1 MVSRRPRQMDGLQ
14 DFINPAL
21 FWDHL
26 NDLAALLVTKP
37 DHPMFRN
44 YLKTALRSL
53 RKSKGFTAINIIGLS
68 SGLAVCLLIVLYVSD
83 ELGYDRYNGNAD
95 RIYRLDAD
103 IFYNNTAYLG
113 ADCSMPLAPALV
125 RDNPP
130 FEQMVRISYMFDV
143 MVKKGNDYIQDHRSV
158 YADSTFFK
166 VFTVRMLAGDP
177 NTALNEPHSLVID
190 ETTARR
196 YFDESNVRDFVPGDV
211 VGKTLE
217 LENHTI
223 CKITGVYED
232 MPRQSHF
239 HFSFIRPM
247 RDGGN
252 NAAINNEW
260 LGQNCIS
267 YVLARP
273 GYSRDFLQSRVNATV
288 NTYIGKAMQTELHQ
302 SMQDMERQGAHIRY
316 LLMPIKDIH
325 LHSNKIAEFEPN
337 GNIIYVY
344 VFLFIAI
351 LILAIA
357 CVNFMNLS
365 TARSANRAKEVGI
378 RKVAGST
385 RGQLIF
391 QFLTESV
398 LLSFFS
404 LLLAVGI
411 AVALLPMFNQLSG
424 KQLNEGMLLS
434 SRILP
439 LMAGLVLMV
448 GFLAGSYPAFYLSSF
463 QPIAVLKDSRGSQAK
478 RRERLRR
485 GKGRRLDEGRSLRP
499 SKGRGTKP
507 LRWSVAAGFKS
518 SWLRSSLVVFQFFIS
533 IGLIIGTIVIYRQL
547 TYIRN
552 RDVGFDR
559 DQVLVVQNAYTAG
572 DAIRPFRQD
581 LLKLSG
587 VVDATLTN
595 NLPTNPGNYSQ
606 NAWYRERNMAS
617 RNMVLLT
624 NLFVDE
630 HYIPTLGM
638 QMMKGRNFAPAEYRT
653 DSMGIILNEAAVQTL
668 GFKDPLNQ
676 KLYIPG
682 AQDSTGAFKLDEY
695 HVIGVIKDFNFTSMH
710 EKVQPMI
717 MNLADN
723 RGSLAI
729 RFNGGAIPSLVQEV
743 EAGWR
748 RIANGAPFSY
758 TFLDNDF
765 NNIYKSEAQTGRL
778 FVTFAIF
785 AILIACLGLFG
796 LVTYA
801 AEQRMKEI
809 GIRKVLGANVGGIV
823 ALLSRDFLQL
833 VGIASIIAFPVA
845 WWAMNQWLRSFAYRT
860 GVSWWIFAA
869 AAAAA
874 VLIALV
880 TVSFQTIRAAL
891 ANPVKSLRSE

>member
-1 MVSRRPRQMDGLQ
+1 
-14 DFINPAL
+14 
-21 FWDHL
+21 
-26 NDLAALLVTKP
+26 
-37 DHPMFRN
+37 MFRN
-44 YLKTALRSL
+44 YLKIAFRSL
-53 RKSKGFTAINIIGLS
+53 RKSKGFTAINVIGLS
-68 SGLAVCLLIVLYVSD
+68 SGLAVCLLIVLYVTD
-83 ELGYDRYNGNAD
+83 ELGYDRYNVNAD

-103 IFYNNTAYLG
+103 IFYNHTGYLG
-113 ADCSMPLAPALV
+113 ADGPKPLAPSLIH
-125 RDNPP
+125 DNPQ
-130 FEQMVRISYMFDV
+130 FEQFVRLSYAGDV
-143 MVKKGNDYIQDHRSV
+143 MVRKGNNYVQEHHYV
-158 YADSTFFK
+158 FADSTFFK

-177 NTALNEPHSLVID
+177 NTALNEPNSLVID
-190 ETTARR
+190 ESTARK
-196 YFDESNVRDFVPGDV
+196 YFDGSNAPGNV
-211 VGKTLE
+211 VGKSLE

-223 CKITGVYED
+223 CKITGVFQD

-239 HFSFIRPM
+239 HFSLIRPM
-247 RDGGN
+247 REAGIGDY
-252 NAAINNEW
+252 W

-267 YVLARP
+267 YILARP
-273 GYSRDFLQSRVNATV
+273 GYSSSFLQSRVNVTV

-302 SMQDMERQGAHIRY
+302 SMQDMDRQGAHIRY
-316 LLMPIKDIH
+316 LLMPLRDIH

-337 GNIIYVY
+337 GNIVYVY

-385 RGQLIF
+385 KGHLIF

-404 LLLAVGI
+404 GLLAMGI

-424 KQLNEGMLLS
+424 KQLDAGMLYS

-439 LMAGLVLMV
+439 LMVGLVLTV

-463 QPIAVLKDSRGSQAK
+463 RPILVLK
-478 RRERLRR
+478 
-485 GKGRRLDEGRSLRP
+485 GKI
-499 SKGRGTKP
+499 
-507 LRWSVAAGFKS
+507 AAGFKA

-533 IGLIIGTIVIYRQL
+533 IGLIIGTLVIYRQL

-552 RDVGFDR
+552 RDIGFNR
-559 DQVLVVQNAYTAG
+559 DQVLVVQNAYLAG
-572 DAIRPFRQD
+572 DAVRPFRQD

-606 NAWYRERNMAS
+606 NAWYRERNMAPG
-617 RNMVLLT
+617 NMVLLT

-638 QMMKGRNFAPAEYRT
+638 HMVTGRNFTPAEYRA
-653 DSMGIILNEAAVQTL
+653 DSMGIILNEAAAQML

-676 KLYIPG
+676 KLYVPG
-682 AQDSTGAFKLDEY
+682 AKDSTGAYKLDEY
-695 HVIGVIKDFNFTSMH
+695 HVIGVVKDFNFTSMH

-723 RGSLAI
+723 RGSLSI
-729 RFNGGAIPSLVQEV
+729 RFQGGVIPALVQEV

-765 NNIYKSEAQTGRL
+765 NNIYKSESQTGRL
-778 FVTFAIF
+778 FVTFAVF

-833 VGIASIIAFPVA
+833 VGIAAIIAFPVA

-860 GVSWWIFAA
+860 GISWWIFAA

-874 VLIALV
+874 ILIALV